1 MKLFIVVKRSCFL
14 MAQNKHWN
22 DIDTRILAERVT
34 MVETMAL
41 VGKVTVVETMVLE
54 GRVTVVETM
63 ALVGRVKTAVS
74 EGSG

>member
-1 MKLFIVVKRSCFL
+1 

-41 VGKVTVVETMVLE
+41 VG
-54 GRVTVVETM
+54 
-63 ALVGRVKTAVS
+63 RVKTAVS